1 MNCCDYDCNQGRNCP
16 ARATPLGGV
25 APSTGE
31 GFWPAFFKMRKR
43 ADQERREWVGLTD
56 EEIESLWDHGL
67 YVHCSGI
74 TALRAITRAL
84 EAKLRE
90 KNT

>member
-31 GFWPAFFKMRKR
+31 GFWPALWKMRKR
-43 ADQERREWVGLTD
+43 ADQERREWVGLT
-56 EEIESLWDHGL
+56 EKEILECRSVNHLFF
-67 YVHCSGI
+67 YK
-74 TALRAITRAL
+74 AI

>member
-31 GFWPAFFKMRKR
+31 GFWPALWKMRKR
-43 ADQERREWVGLTD
+43 ADPAEQVMEQ
-56 EEIESLWDHGL
+56 
-67 YVHCSGI
+67 
-74 TALRAITRAL
+74 AL
-84 EAKLRE
+84 EALERLHYEQYTIQGERAIAALRTFLG
-90 KNT
+90 KPKKTT